1 MKLVNK
7 EGEILAKAKN
17 NIRLRDNMRSY
28 KYLSPAIISIIILCV
43 LPMLYTIFIAF
54 TNYTLK
60 NQNYGYGTTNG
71 WKVVGLYQFQ
81 QILAGSLKDEF
92 FPLLGW
98 TLIFTIIS
106 TLGAF
111 FLGLIFAMALGDKNM
126 KESFIYKGFLI
137 IPWALPGAITI
148 ISFKGLFN
156 SQYGAINGILMQLH
170 LINDPILWLTTPLAA
185 RTAVIL
191 VNLWLGFPYMMNVC
205 IGALSAIPDTYYEAA
220 NIDGATRWQ
229 KFKKITLPSLANV
242 SYPLLISN
250 FAFNFN
256 NFNSAFLL
264 TDGGPSKAGSSFAGW
279 TDIIGSATFKMSVD
293 KGNFGL
299 GAAMSILIFVIIA
312 TLSIINMKMSG
323 QFKEVED

>member
-1 MKLVNK
+1 M
-7 EGEILAKAKN
+7 AKARN
-17 NIRLRDNMRSY
+17 SVTLRNSMQSY
-28 KYLSPAIISIIILCV
+28 RYLSPAIISISILSV

-60 NQNYGYGTTNG
+60 NQNHGYGTANG
-71 WKVVGLYQFQ
+71 WKIVGLYQFQ
-81 QILAGSLKDEF
+81 QVLAGPLKNEF

-111 FLGLIFAMALGDKNM
+111 IIGLVFAMALADKNM
-126 KESFIYKGFLI
+126 KESFIYKGLLV

-156 SQYGAINGILMQLH
+156 SQYGAINSILMQFN
-170 LINDPILWLTTPLAA
+170 LINDPILWLTTPIAA
-185 RTAVIL
+185 RVAVIL
-191 VNLWLGFPYMMNVC
+191 VNLWLAFPYMMNIC

-220 NIDGATRWQ
+220 DIDGASRWQ
-229 KFKKITLPSLANV
+229 KFAKITLPSLTNV

-256 NFNSAFLL
+256 NFNSAYLL

-299 GAAMSILIFVIIA
+299 GAAMSILIFVIIG
-312 TLSIINMKMSG
+312 TLSIINMKISG
-323 QFKEVED
+323 QFKEVEN

>member
-1 MKLVNK
+1 MD
-7 EGEILAKAKN
+7 KARKGVT
-17 NIRLRDNMRSY
+17 LRASMQSY
-28 KYLSPAIISIIILCV
+28 RYLSPAIISISVLSI

-60 NQNYGYGTTNG
+60 NQNYGYGTSNG
-71 WKVVGLYQFQ
+71 WKMVGLYQFQ
-81 QILAGSLKDEF
+81 QVLSGTLKNEF
-92 FPLLGW
+92 FPLLIW
-98 TLIFTIIS
+98 TLVFTIIS

-111 FLGLIFAMALGDKNM
+111 IIGLLFAMALADKNM
-126 KESFIYKGFLI
+126 KEAFIYKGLLV

-156 SQYGAINGILMQLH
+156 SQYGAINSILMQLH
-170 LINDPILWLTTPLAA
+170 LINNPILWLTTPMAA
-185 RTAVIL
+185 RVAVIL
-191 VNLWLGFPYMMNVC
+191 VNLWLAFPYMMNVC

-220 NIDGATRWQ
+220 DIDGAGRWQ

-242 SYPLLISN
+242 SYPLLIAN

-256 NFNSAFLL
+256 NINSAYLL

-279 TDIIGSATFKMSVD
+279 TDIIGSAALKVSID

-299 GAAMSILIFVIIA
+299 GAAMSILLFVIIGA
-312 TLSIINMKMSG
+312 LSLVNMKLSG
-323 QFKEVED
+323 QFKEVEN

>member
-1 MKLVNK
+1 MSKGKKGVT
-7 EGEILAKAKN
+7 
-17 NIRLRDNMRSY
+17 LRDSMQSY
-28 KYLSPAIISIIILCV
+28 RYLSPAIISISILSV

-60 NQNYGYGTTNG
+60 NQNHGYGTANG
-71 WKVVGLYQFQ
+71 WKIVGLYQFKQ
-81 QILAGSLKDEF
+81 VLLGPLKNEF

-98 TLIFTIIS
+98 TLVFTIIS

-111 FLGLIFAMALGDKNM
+111 FIGLVFAMALADKNM
-126 KESFIYKGFLI
+126 KESFIYKGLLV

-156 SQYGAINGILMQLH
+156 SQYGAINSILMQFN
-170 LINDPILWLTTPLAA
+170 LINDPILWLTTPMAA
-185 RTAVIL
+185 RVAVIL
-191 VNLWLGFPYMMNVC
+191 VNLWLAFPYMMNIC

-220 NIDGATRWQ
+220 DIDGASRWQ
-229 KFKKITLPSLANV
+229 KFIKITLPSLANV

-256 NFNSAFLL
+256 NFNSAYLL

-299 GAAMSILIFVIIA
+299 GAAMSILIFVIIG
-312 TLSIINMKMSG
+312 TLSIINMKISG
-323 QFKEVED
+323 QFKEVEN

>member
-1 MKLVNK
+1 M
-7 EGEILAKAKN
+7 AKTKKSVT
-17 NIRLRDNMRSY
+17 LRNSMQSY
-28 KYLSPAIISIIILCV
+28 RYLSPAIISISILSV

-60 NQNYGYGTTNG
+60 NQNHGYGTANG
-71 WKVVGLYQFQ
+71 WKIVGLYQFQ
-81 QILAGSLKDEF
+81 QVLTGPLKNEF

-98 TLIFTIIS
+98 TLLFTIIT

-111 FLGLIFAMALGDKNM
+111 FIGLIFAMALADKNM
-126 KESFIYKGFLI
+126 KESFIYKGLLV

-156 SQYGAINGILMQLH
+156 SQYGAINSILMQFN
-170 LINDPILWLTTPLAA
+170 LINDPILWLTTPIAA
-185 RTAVIL
+185 RVAVIL
-191 VNLWLGFPYMMNVC
+191 VNLWLAFPYMMNIC

-220 NIDGATRWQ
+220 DIDGASRWQ
-229 KFKKITLPSLANV
+229 KFVKITLPSLTNV

-256 NFNSAFLL
+256 NFNSAYLL

-299 GAAMSILIFVIIA
+299 GAAMSILIFVIIG
-312 TLSIINMKMSG
+312 TLSIVNMKISG
-323 QFKEVED
+323 QFKEVEN